1 MNQTKKKVAMPT
13 DLKLKNRKRILA
25 AFRETGDRAVTLGE
39 ISHMTGISRQT
50 VMKSMGFFLEHGMI
64 KSIGKGASS
73 ELGGKRPELYQ
84 FHAGNK
90 YAVCVR
96 IGHNFMLAAITDLSM
111 NVVTEVFR
119 EHEQNEALDV
129 ILEHFSDIYGQLLQ
143 KTEIKEEQIFAVG
156 ICVSGIC
163 DQKTGIMR
171 YNSVYPAWGRDIPI
185 VERFKSCLPEHV
197 KLLISNETK
206 LTAMAELQA
215 WPELKNK
222 RTIVILTHGGGISA
236 AYINKGKVSEGA
248 NALAGEIGHMT
259 VDPYSEEACD
269 CGLKGCLEK
278 VVSEKAL
285 LKRIRQGLE
294 HYPQSSLAEWA
305 GKEAYGIGDVITML
319 AQQADAGDA
328 LALEVTAN
336 MAYFMSIALK
346 NIMLN
351 IDPDCIIF
359 QGCHTRNGEAYKKAL
374 AGYLAKFKY
383 FPDDICDEIVYDTRE
398 VNELA
403 VKGIGYTLLERYFQE
418 DELYAE

>member
-1 MNQTKKKVAMPT
+1 MDQTKKKVAMPA

-25 AFRETGDRAVTLGE
+25 AFRETGGRAVTLGE

-50 VMKSMGFFLEHGMI
+50 IMKSMGFFLEQGMV
-64 KSIGKGASS
+64 KSIGKGTSS

-84 FHAGNK
+84 FHASNK

-96 IGHNFMLAAITDLSM
+96 IGHNFMLAAITDLCM
-111 NVVTEVFR
+111 NVVTEVFM
-119 EHEQNEALDV
+119 EHAQNEALEV
-129 ILEHFSDIYGQLLQ
+129 ILEHFSNIYGQLLQ
-143 KTEIKEEQIFAVG
+143 KTGISEEQIFAAG
-156 ICVSGIC
+156 ISVSGIC

-171 YNSVYPAWGRDIPI
+171 YNSVYPSWGRDIPI
-185 VERFKSCLPEHV
+185 VEKFKSRLPGHV

-215 WPELKNK
+215 FPELKNK

-236 AYINKGKVSEGA
+236 AYINKGRVSEGA

-259 VDPYSEEACD
+259 VDPYSEEQCD

-278 VVSEKAL
+278 VISEQAL
-285 LKRIRQGLE
+285 LKRIKQGLAA
-294 HYPQSSLAEWA
+294 YPQSSLAELA
-305 GKEAYGIGDVITML
+305 ERESYRIGDVVAAL
-319 AQQADAGDA
+319 AQGAEEGDA
-328 LALEVTAN
+328 LALEVTDH
-336 MAYFMSIALK
+336 MAYFMSIGIK

-351 IDPDCIIF
+351 IDPECIIL
-359 QGCHTRNGEAYKKAL
+359 QGYHTQNGEVYKKAL

-383 FPDDICDEIVYDTRE
+383 FPDDICEELRYDKRE

-403 VKGIGYTLLERYFQE
+403 VKGTGYTLLERYFQE
-418 DELYAE
+418 DELYAD